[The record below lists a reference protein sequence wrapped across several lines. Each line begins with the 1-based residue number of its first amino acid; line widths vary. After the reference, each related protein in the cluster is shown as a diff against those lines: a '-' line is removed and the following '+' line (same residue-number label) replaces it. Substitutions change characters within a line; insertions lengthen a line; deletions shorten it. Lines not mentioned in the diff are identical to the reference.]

1 MSDKLERALT
11 RLAMD
16 QPFFGTLLAMAG
28 VSEEPGLA
36 TMATDGERIFYNKAF
51 LNKLTNDE
59 AAGVLMHE
67 LLHIAYLH
75 CHPSRRAG
83 RERFRW
89 NAACDFAVNEELSA
103 MGYKL
108 PEGILLDRKFNG
120 WTAERIYDSLPP
132 AAILECLDEHLP
144 LREEMSGEMTGRV
157 LAAAAACAG
166 RGRLPAGIARLV
178 KGLRRGRV
186 PWQRLLR
193 RYLRESLGK
202 EEQSYLPPNRRRV
215 WQEQYLPG
223 PAAGQKGRLLVAVD
237 TSGSISKDML
247 EGFAAE
253 LKAISA
259 FCETLTVMTCDAKVH
274 EEVRAQGLADFLKK
288 LKFKGGGGTDFRPV
302 FDLLAQKRLR
312 PDALLYLTDGRGLFP
327 KSAPKGYPVLWCLT
341 SEADVPWGRA
351 IGLRQPEGWANA

>member
-1 MSDKLERALT
+1 MSDKLEQALT

-16 QPFFGTLLAMAG
+16 QPFFGTLLAMSG
-28 VSEEPGLA
+28 VSEEPGVT

-51 LNKLTNDE
+51 LDKLTNE
-59 AAGVLMHE
+59 ETAGVLMHE

-83 RERFRW
+83 REHFRW
-89 NAACDFAVNEELSA
+89 NAACDFAVNQELAA
-103 MGYKL
+103 MDYKL
-108 PEGILLDRKFNG
+108 PEGILLDKKFDG
-120 WTAERIYDSLPP
+120 LAAEQIYDNLPP
-132 AAILECLDEHLP
+132 AVILKCLDEHLP
-144 LREEMSGEMTGRV
+144 LREQMSGEMIGRV
-157 LAAAAACAG
+157 LAAAAACSG

-178 KGLRRGRV
+178 KGLRRSRV

-223 PAAGQKGRLLVAVD
+223 PAAGQKGRLVVAVD

-247 EGFAAE
+247 ETFAAE

-274 EEVRAQGLADFLKK
+274 EAVRADGLADFLKK
-288 LKFKGGGGTDFRPV
+288 LKFKGGGGTDFQPV
-302 FDLLAQKRLR
+302 FDQVAKNRLR
-312 PDALLYLTDGRGLFP
+312 PDVLLYLTDGCGTFP

-341 SEADVPWGRA
+341 SEADIPWGRQVELHKPSGGSYA
-351 IGLRQPEGWANA
+351 